1 MSIDKTAQGAD
12 RLGDFL
18 VRQSLI
24 TVAQLQAALRIQEKY
39 QNKYKL
45 GKILVDQKVL
55 DPQVLAEILA
65 TQKRLRAHEKGADTV
80 IKLPPLPE
88 SVKTIA
94 ALDGTILYV
103 AQGQQGYPAIQS
115 WLYDAKRQGATVVVE
130 TCDMQTL
137 AQIRALDSP
146 AGNIANLPSV
156 RQIRRIVADAVAR
169 KASDIH
175 FTLHEHGGNGYLD
188 IQYRIKGD
196 IITISQ
202 LSESLGGQMIGA
214 LFQSMSTVA
223 DATVIDNEDQNAI
236 ITQPILL
243 RGDDGRDLGLV
254 GIRLA
259 KSPLIHGRGVS
270 ARLLYR
276 QAADDGQALDRL
288 GYSRRQIAILDRLTQ
303 QNMGINPFT
312 GPTGSGKSTTLA
324 AQIRAIR
331 KRRPGLRILTIEDP
345 VEYEFNDPNI
355 WQFYVANANSDEDKS
370 KVFAGKLKAALR
382 EDPDI
387 IMVGE
392 IRGIE
397 TAREAMTAAITGHQ
411 IWTTLHVSDPFMIP
425 QRLIMM
431 GVDAF
436 YLRDT
441 RMLSSLIAQRLMKAL
456 CPHCAIPLTGHEDR
470 LERETIEHLRTWV
483 TQSPYADLSG
493 VRLRGAGCAH
503 CDHQGVAG
511 RTVVAQVIPTDEE
524 LLETLIH
531 EGPAKG
537 RRLYMARPDAEIDM
551 VAHGVLKV
559 LAGEIDPRDFQEV
572 LDPVP
577 KRPTDLRPLTLED
590 V

>member
-1 MSIDKTAQGAD
+1 MSADKPARAD

-24 TVAQLQAALRIQEKY
+24 TPAQLQEALRIQEKY
-39 QNKYKL
+39 RHKHKL
-45 GKILVDQKVL
+45 GQILVDQKILDASVL
-55 DPQVLAEILA
+55 ERILDS
-65 TQKRLRAHEKGADTV
+65 QKRLRTNETGADAFAR
-80 IKLPPLPE
+80 LPPLPE

-115 WLYDAKRQGATVVVE
+115 WLHDAKRQGATVVVE

-137 AQIRALDSP
+137 AQIRALESSD
-146 AGNIANLPSV
+146 GNIANLSSV
-156 RQIRRIVADAVAR
+156 RQIRRIFADAVGR

-175 FTLHEHGGNGYLD
+175 FTLHENANNGYLD

-196 IITISQ
+196 IVTISQ
-202 LSESLGGQMIGA
+202 LSEPLGAQMIGA
-214 LFQSMSTVA
+214 LFQSMSAVA
-223 DATVIDNEDQNAI
+223 DAMVVDNDDQNAI

-254 GIRLA
+254 GVRLA
-259 KSPLIHGRGVS
+259 KSKLVHGRGVS

-397 TAREAMTAAITGHQ
+397 TAREALTAAITGHQ
-411 IWTTLHVSDPFMIP
+411 IWTTMHVTDPFMIP

-436 YLRDT
+436 YLRDP
-441 RMLSSLIAQRLMKAL
+441 RMLSSLIAQRLMKSL
-456 CPHCAIPLTGHEDR
+456 CHHCAIPLAGHEDR
-470 LERETIEHLRTWV
+470 VSQETIDHLKTWIP
-483 TQSPYADLSG
+483 QSPYADLSG
-493 VRLRGAGCAH
+493 VRLKGPGCAH

-511 RTVVAQVIPTDEE
+511 RTVVAHVIPTDED
-524 LLETLIH
+524 LLESTITH
-531 EGPAKG
+531 GPAKS

-551 VAHGVLKV
+551 VAHGVMKV
-559 LAGEIDPRDFQEV
+559 LAGEVDPRDFQEV
-572 LDPVP
+572 LDPIP
-577 KRPTDLRPLTLED
+577 KRPADLRPLTLED